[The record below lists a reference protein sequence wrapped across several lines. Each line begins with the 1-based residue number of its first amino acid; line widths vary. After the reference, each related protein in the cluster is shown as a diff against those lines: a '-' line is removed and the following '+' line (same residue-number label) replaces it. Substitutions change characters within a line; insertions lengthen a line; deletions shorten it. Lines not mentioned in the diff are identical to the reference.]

1 MSKKF
6 KDLVPGNSLF
16 ILCIDPETNEFGK
29 IISCIVDK
37 LNDSKT
43 ILGVTYVNP
52 KNKDEMIT
60 SHFRVNPESYINDSL
75 KEDKEHRMM
84 ALFETKNDA
93 KENYIEYCENKIEIY
108 KNNIIKIKEM
118 II

>member
-43 ILGVTYVNP
+43 ILGVRYVNP

-84 ALFETKNDA
+84 ALFETKTDA
-93 KENYIEYCENKIEIY
+93 VENYIAFCEEKIETY
-108 KNNIIKIKEM
+108 KNNIEKVSRLV
-118 II
+118 